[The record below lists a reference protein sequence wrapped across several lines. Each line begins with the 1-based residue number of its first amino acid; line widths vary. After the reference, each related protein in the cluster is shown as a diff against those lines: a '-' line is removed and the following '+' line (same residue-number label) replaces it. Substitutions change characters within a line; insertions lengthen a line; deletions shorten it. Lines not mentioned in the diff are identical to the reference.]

1 MKLYNIMPILL
12 VIGVVLVSG
21 CTQYGTEPAETDP
34 VATTPAATE
43 PAPSQPVGAVKEF
56 DLTAK
61 QWEFNPSTITVNKGD
76 TVKLHI
82 TSIDVTHG
90 FGMPDF
96 GISETLTPGSTID
109 IEFVA
114 DKRGTFTFACIVVC
128 GSGHGG
134 MNGQLIVN

>member
-1 MKLYNIMPILL
+1 MKVYGLLIILVFG
-12 VIGVVLVSG
+12 VILVSG
-21 CTQYGTEPAETDP
+21 CAQYGAQPTQPITTD
-34 VATTPAATE
+34 
-43 PAPSQPVGAVKEF
+43 PAPSQSVATGTVKEF

-61 QWEFNPSTITVNKGD
+61 QWEFSPSTITVNKGD

-82 TSIDVTHG
+82 SSIDVTHG
-90 FGMPDF
+90 FGLPDF
-96 GISETLTPGSTID
+96 GINKTLSPGSTVD

-114 DKRGTFTFACIVVC
+114 DKRGTFTFACTIIC